1 MDKVPDEIAKI
12 LDSKT
17 AQKIYDDGLSYP
29 TQEVGEA
36 LVDIVKT
43 ARLFTAPFQIAAGYQ
58 DRLRVWI
65 DKVVRKVPEDRRISA
80 PSRIAGPVFQEL
92 RYLDEGD
99 VIADMY
105 LNLLAKA
112 IDKERINEAHPAFV
126 KIIGFLSP
134 DEVLMLHLL
143 GQRNFDEI
151 YQSELDLNTHRFKNK
166 TITSREFPV
175 QDLSFPENYYVYTS
189 HLDSLGLTTFPV
201 YKQEPTWAEGPSRYQ
216 TGEIGYARLTLTD
229 FGRMFVKT
237 CEPGVLK

>member
-1 MDKVPDEIAKI
+1 MGKVPDEVAKI

-17 AQKIYDDGLSYP
+17 AQKIYDDGLSHP
-29 TQEVGEA
+29 IQEVGEA

-65 DKVVRKVPEDRRISA
+65 DKVVRKVPEDRRIPA
-80 PSRIAGPVFQEL
+80 PSRIAGPIFQEL

-126 KIIGFLSP
+126 KIIGFLSA

-143 GQRNFDEI
+143 GQKDFEET
-151 YQSELDLNTHRFKNK
+151 YQSDYDIDANKFKNK
-166 TITSREFPV
+166 RITLREFPV
-175 QDLSFPENYYVYTS
+175 KDLVFSENYYVYTS
-189 HLDSLGLTTFPV
+189 HLISLNLVAFPV
-201 YKQEPTWAEGPSRYQ
+201 YKQEPTWSEGPSRFQ

-229 FGRMFVKT
+229 FGRMFVKA
-237 CEPGVLK
+237 CEPGTRT